1 MIRRKTEEDS
11 EERREKWWLQAIR
24 EGLGFSALTL
34 AKLSRVY
41 QFNCGNMTVIS
52 RKELEG
58 KA

>member
-1 MIRRKTEEDS
+1 MAKARFPEL
-11 EERREKWWLQAIR
+11 RE
-24 EGLGFSALTL
+24 EGLPLSLSANL

-58 KA
+58 RA